1 MSQKKKDIETWLTV
15 KDAVI
20 RMSKRYHGV
29 TGVDYGYIT
38 RNGKT
43 LKSSAIRFHV
53 ATKQLEEEINPSQ
66 IFPRTLF
73 GLPVDVVQASY
84 SIQGSPQV
92 ESNPIQPGLSIG
104 NATRGTTGTLGLI
117 VRDLHSGQPAILSN
131 WHVLYGSMRANPNDE
146 IIQPGVLHVGNRPPR
161 IVGCPIRTLPLSH
174 GIDAAIA
181 LINSEIDIDDDI
193 FGMPLVIKGIGDIV
207 QGDTIAKYGAM
218 TRITHGIVDGVEGPF
233 QVDYSF
239 TGDGMRSMDGIR
251 ISLDTSFGEPV
262 ISREGDSGAVW
273 FDSEGRA
280 VALHFCGELGTGPTG
295 RYSLAHPIGQVF
307 NLLEIGLL

>member
-1 MSQKKKDIETWLTV
+1 MSRPKNDIETWLRV
-15 KDAVI
+15 KDAVF

-29 TGVDYGYIT
+29 TGVDYGYIN
-38 RNGKT
+38 RKGKT

-66 IFPRTLF
+66 IFPKTLF
-73 GLPVDVVQASY
+73 GLPVDVVQACY
-84 SIQGSPQV
+84 SIEGSTQV
-92 ESNPIQPGLSIG
+92 ENNPIQPGLSIG

-131 WHVLYGSMRANPNDE
+131 WHVLYGSRRANTHDN
-146 IIQPGVLHVGNRPPR
+146 ITQPGPLHAGNRPPR
-161 IVGCPIRTLPLSH
+161 IVGCPIRMLPLSH

-181 LINSEIDIDDDI
+181 LINPEIDIDDDI

-207 QGDTIAKYGAM
+207 QGAKIAKYGAV
-218 TRITHGIVDGVEGPF
+218 THITHGIVDGVVGPF
-233 QVDYSF
+233 QIDYSF

-251 ISLDTSFGEPV
+251 ISLDDSCGEAV
-262 ISREGDSGAVW
+262 ISRKGDSGSVW

-280 VALHFCGELGTGPTG
+280 VALHFSGEVGTGPTG
-295 RYSLAHPIGQVF
+295 RYSLAHPIRQVF
-307 NLLEIGLL
+307 TLLEIGPL